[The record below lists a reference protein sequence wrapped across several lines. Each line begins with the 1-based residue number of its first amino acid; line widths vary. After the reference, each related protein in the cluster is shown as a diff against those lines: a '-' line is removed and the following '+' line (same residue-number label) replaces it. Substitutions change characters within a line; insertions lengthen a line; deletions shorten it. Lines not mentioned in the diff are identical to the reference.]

1 VDRPLVGL
9 TAGLDSR
16 VAALALADLG
26 MRFEGYTWGAPD
38 DEDVI
43 GGAEAAAALGVPH
56 HTLGF
61 HSWHGS
67 EALRHTRDLARWTE
81 GAIHVGFGGIE
92 WPEDMRAFV
101 TGAGGE
107 TGRCFYYRDRAHR
120 PPPDDLASVVFEQL
134 AGRIA
139 GARPDAINALRKRV
153 GEWVEAAERTGH
165 SGWRVLDVMYG
176 EQRVRRW
183 LRGMLPH
190 GPAPMVAAF
199 ATPEV
204 QRALVSLPLG
214 ERRSDGFHRRFIEAR
229 RPDLLPRPDAAGAPG
244 GDRPLTRIAR
254 RLRQGR
260 LDGQW
265 RSRPEYRDW
274 IADGVL
280 GHPLAIEA
288 MGGRWCRRTRS
299 RFFAGDPLAVERALW
314 LGGPIALAESL
325 ADLGT

>member
-1 VDRPLVGL
+1 
-9 TAGLDSR
+9 
-16 VAALALADLG
+16 
-26 MRFEGYTWGAPD
+26 
-38 DEDVI
+38 
-43 GGAEAAAALGVPH
+43 
-56 HTLGF
+56 
-61 HSWHGS
+61 
-67 EALRHTRDLARWTE
+67 
-81 GAIHVGFGGIE
+81 
-92 WPEDMRAFV
+92 
-101 TGAGGE
+101 
-107 TGRCFYYRDRAHR
+107 
-120 PPPDDLASVVFEQL
+120 
-134 AGRIA
+134 
-139 GARPDAINALRKRV
+139 
-153 GEWVEAAERTGH
+153 
-165 SGWRVLDVMYG
+165 MYG